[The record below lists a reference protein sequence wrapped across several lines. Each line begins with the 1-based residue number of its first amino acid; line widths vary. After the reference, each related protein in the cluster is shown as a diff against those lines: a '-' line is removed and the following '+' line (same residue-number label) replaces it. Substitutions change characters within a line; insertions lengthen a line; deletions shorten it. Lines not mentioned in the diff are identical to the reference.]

1 MPGALDRIP
10 FRSYPQPHPTRLI
23 RPVCHTYHV
32 IPTTLA
38 SPSPFHPPPTSPDRA
53 LVAAALYARYAPP
66 KAVLYDPCAGWGGC
80 STPPA
85 ILGRRLQH
93 TTCHIRKEVAA
104 HHRASTLSPG
114 RTKAAAPPCAT
125 APQILPC
132 RAGRLLP
139 NMAGRLLGAIAA
151 GAKAYLACEP
161 STATHA
167 GLLRLAEDF
176 AAPSGMHTQIL
187 KQGAE
192 ETSLPPASV
201 DMAFTSPPYFN
212 LEVGRLSC
220 GHPNMAGSPVAT
232 LIWQALLWPI

>member
-1 MPGALDRIP
+1 MC
-10 FRSYPQPHPTRLI
+10 RL
-23 RPVCHTYHV
+23 
-32 IPTTLA
+32 
-38 SPSPFHPPPTSPDRA
+38 
-53 LVAAALYARYAPP
+53 
-66 KAVLYDPCAGWGGC
+66 G
-80 STPPA
+80 
-85 ILGRRLQH
+85 RLQH

-220 GHPNMAGSPVAT
+220 GHPNMAGSPVANLAET
-232 LIWQALLWPI
+232 RARNYTRLGYALAADVECLGRRMGACMQGWPEALSPAILGSSIALSPYRPRPSRRSCPSPQCSAP